1 MYHQIIFVAF
11 QNQKSIVT
19 SKLEQLKTSAENI
32 NKHSCATNEVRSKVN
47 SQLLKVCDMW
57 AQTQQELDKVDK
69 FEAND
74 VDTWKEFDDIL
85 KTFVE
90 WLTAMR
96 EKIYGMEYKLSGSSI
111 EMLKNNY
118 SGILVRFWVFFSK
131 FKTFERWFQA

>member
-1 MYHQIIFVAF
+1 
-11 QNQKSIVT
+11 
-19 SKLEQLKTSAENI
+19 
-32 NKHSCATNEVRSKVN
+32 
-47 SQLLKVCDMW
+47 MW